1 MAKNKMVRGK
11 FTGRAQKQRKSAK
24 RPAETDGLA
33 WSKCPAK
40 QKLYSIF
47 LEKSWDSKGQ
57 SPWSPIA
64 MGEISF
70 STAKQLTINNQ
81 KRGPQAARHSEAS
94 PTPAIPWPGT
104 SR

>member
-1 MAKNKMVRGK
+1 MAKNKMETGK

-47 LEKSWDSKGQ
+47 LEKSQDSKGQ
-57 SPWSPIA
+57 RPWSLAAASETPLCKKSAGIA
-64 MGEISF
+64 
-70 STAKQLTINNQ
+70 
-81 KRGPQAARHSEAS
+81 
-94 PTPAIPWPGT
+94 
-104 SR
+104 